1 MSKFLASLLGVDQR
15 DFAVTIERLEHVNL
29 RPGIDVSLTAEI
41 ITRSRELVRSLGL
54 DPADTT
60 AREMYYGM
68 LAFAEAC
75 DAGLRE
81 KLGLSDKVLEP
92 EAAGI
97 LATNASKLL
106 KKDIIVGLQPAA
118 IRKLLSTV
126 PPKKSLRLL
135 KFRSISSV
143 LKRED
148 PRLLYALA
156 KHLEDRS
163 WHAQISARLKR
174 LGPRDVSERPP
185 EILALP
191 TSWCSKLD
199 KHSFEQAVQIVP
211 EIGIVLLM
219 PNLPT
224 KRKGAVLLSL
234 ALALQAGQNLAVEA
248 LPLRANTFLAG
259 LESTISQLAS
269 GQAKPLDAIHGLS
282 PSWQSV
288 YRLLVERSSSLP
300 EFDLILSE
308 LQWESTETRLA
319 ALYPSLDKWV
329 DSHYLGFLTEDSPVS
344 LHVIDVAI
352 NLVLGKK
359 YGQQMLSH
367 MRASLWNELC
377 LRYMKQE
384 PLEKSVIA
392 QLSLDRGMV
401 L

>member
-92 EAAGI
+92 EAASI

-259 LESTISQLAS
+259 LDSTISQLAS

>member
-92 EAAGI
+92 EAASI

>member
-92 EAAGI
+92 EAASI

-185 EILALP
+185 EILAFP

-259 LESTISQLAS
+259 LDSTISQLAS